1 MKTRPKP
8 WASRR
13 SGWLGSRWASLLG
26 GEHVGKGKK
35 KAWKCTFCGVI
46 GSHRRGCHYVT
57 QEHHRPP
64 KPVRRGVV
72 GIRTRAARR
81 PAVRA

>member
-1 MKTRPKP
+1 MKTRIN
-8 WASRR
+8 ASVRALPRR
-13 SGWLGSRWASLLG
+13 RAPLRWASLFG
-26 GEHVGKGKK
+26 GEYLGKK

-64 KPVRRGVV
+64 KRVRRGIL
-72 GIRTRAARR
+72 GQRTRAARSEKTNR
-81 PAVRA
+81 